1 MLLGI
6 PPAWYKSLDYR
17 SRVVNEPRKVLA
29 EFGTVL
35 PDEVEVRVSDS
46 TADLRFLVLPNRP
59 AGTDGMTQE
68 QLAALVSRDSMIGTA
83 VVPAPK
89 KIAT

>member
-17 SRVVNEPRKVLA
+17 SRVVVEPRKVLA

-35 PDEVEVRVSDS
+35 AEEVEVRVSDS

-59 AGTDGMTQE
+59 AGTEGMTQA
-68 QLAALVSRDSMIGTA
+68 QLAELVSRDSMIGTA
-83 VVPAPK
+83 VVSAPGK
-89 KIAT
+89 